1 MNLKQKNAVANVI
14 VSGIIGIGVPLLMAY
29 AVIVEGFVLMHMWDW
44 FLSEPFG
51 LPRLGLFHAAGISGI
66 VGLMAHQF
74 RSEGTGK
81 DTKREFGYLLLNPWA
96 RFLVAWLVY
105 KAMVSL

>member
-1 MNLKQKNAVANVI
+1 MNLKQKNAVANVL
-14 VSGIIGIGVPLLMAY
+14 VAGIIGFGVPLLMAY

-74 RSEGTGK
+74 QSRKSDDWK
-81 DTKREFGYLLLNPWA
+81 KALVHILLNPWA
-96 RFLVAWLVY
+96 RFLIAWFVY